1 MSMLADRIDVVIG
14 VDTHTDT
21 HTAAILNACG
31 GVLDTLQVESTE
43 EGYGQILDAVLTL
56 APGPRV
62 AWAIEGTGSYGAGL
76 RQLLEAD
83 GAEIIEIRAVGRPAR
98 PRGQSKNDVNDAA
111 AIARTALAQD
121 THAQPRTGR
130 TREALR
136 ILTLTRNRDVKT
148 RTRAINALKSLI
160 LTAADPVRDKLR
172 AHTSTQQLTIAA
184 RLRTPT
190 NATADVKASITAIR
204 ASAAQISA
212 LSTAIDTA
220 ETAMAQLVTAHAPRL
235 LDVYGVG
242 PISAAQILLT
252 YSHPGRFH
260 SEAAFAAIAGTS
272 PLEASSGR
280 TIRHRLNRTGDRQ
293 LNAAIHRVMHT
304 RKTRNHPATTAYI
317 AHRSAD
323 GKTPKEI
330 NRLLKRYLTR
340 QIYRLLQTMPAM
352 P

>member
-1 MSMLADRIDVVIG
+1 MTMLADRVDAVIG

-21 HTAAILNACG
+21 HTAAILNAAG
-31 GVLDTLQVESTE
+31 GKLHTLAVASTE
-43 EGYGQILDAVLTL
+43 DGYGQILDAILQY

-83 GAEIIEIRAVGRPAR
+83 SGEIIEVRAVAR
-98 PRGQSKNDVNDAA
+98 PRGMSKNDVNDAIT
-111 AIARTALAQD
+111 IARTALAQD
-121 THAQPRTGR
+121 THARPRTGQ
-130 TREALR
+130 TRESLR
-136 ILTLTRNRDVKT
+136 VLTMTRNADVKT
-148 RTRAINALKSLI
+148 RTRLTNALKSLI
-160 LTAADPVRDKLR
+160 LTATAPVRDKFR
-172 AHTSTQQLTIAA
+172 DHTSTEQITIAR
-184 RLRTPT
+184 RLRGPKNTSDDVR
-190 NATADVKASITAIR
+190 ATITAISSR
-204 ASAAQISA
+204 ATQIAALTTSIDAAEKEMTRLIS
-212 LSTAIDTA
+212 L
-220 ETAMAQLVTAHAPRL
+220 HAPL
-235 LDVYGVG
+235 LLAVYGVG

-252 YSHPGRFH
+252 YSHPGRFR

-293 LNAAIHRVMHT
+293 LNAAIHRILHT
-304 RKTRNHPATTAYI
+304 RKTCQHPDTIAYI
-317 AHRSAD
+317 ARRNAD

-340 QIYRLLQTMPAM
+340 HLYRLLETMPAM